1 MQDSSCSERIVAVLR
16 RQLICLAAS
25 ALACCDRTDP
35 YLREGVWQPNGANDE
50 NLRVMVASPSDL
62 VRGVASLDGDGQQA
76 AAALDRYRNDKPR
89 LLPESSVAKIVPV
102 SGGSG
107 TQGGQ

>member
-1 MQDSSCSERIVAVLR
+1 MPDSSCSERIAAVLR
-16 RQLICLAAS
+16 RQLICFAAS
-25 ALACCDRTDP
+25 ALACCDKTDP
-35 YLREGVWQPNGANDE
+35 YLRKGVWHLDGSNDE

-62 VRGVASLDGDGQQA
+62 VRGVSSQGGDGQQA
-76 AAALDRYRNDKPR
+76 AAALDRYRNDKAR
-89 LLPESSVAKIVPV
+89 LLPESSVAKIIPV

>member
-1 MQDSSCSERIVAVLR
+1 MLR
-16 RQLICLAAS
+16 RQLICLAPL
-25 ALACCDRTDP
+25 ALVCCDQTDP
-35 YLREGVWQPNGANDE
+35 YMRQGVWLPNSANDD
-50 NLRVMVASPSDL
+50 NLRAMVASPSDL
-62 VRGVASLDGDGQQA
+62 VRGVSGLGGDGQQA

-89 LLPESSVAKIVPV
+89 PLPESSVAKIVPI